1 MKLRTLDCKNCAAPL
16 RQEGE
21 KLVCRACGSVFDIP
35 SDANDIE
42 YERIINAED
51 YIRLELAKSILE
63 LENSYR
69 NQEKINQEKRDI
81 DLRTRRKRLIKVLGI
96 IALFECLSMIIWFV
110 FEAVLFSTVY
120 SVRNKK
126 QRESEAAE
134 TAVWDP
140 GYRVTPSD
148 LKGDRKFWNYINS
161 DIIAETKAGSDSRG
175 SVIFSSDEIWGVNK
189 DPEIIDRCLIT
200 TDGGNALYIIF
211 KVTFENVDGST
222 MEMYYCCAAEDITVN
237 EKGKI
242 VYDMFEG
249 KDTDS
254 HDVRFHS
261 ETDLDSIYETYINGN
276 KYDYDRYVF
285 EL

>member
-21 KLVCRACGSVFDIP
+21 KLVCRRACGSVFDIP

-161 DIIAETKAGSDSRG
+161 DIIAETKAGYDSRG

-189 DPEIIDRCLIT
+189 DPEIIDE
-200 TDGGNALYIIF
+200 N
-211 KVTFENVDGST
+211 TF
-222 MEMYYCCAAEDITVN
+222 
-237 EKGKI
+237 
-242 VYDMFEG
+242 VY
-249 KDTDS
+249 
-254 HDVRFHS
+254 
-261 ETDLDSIYETYINGN
+261 
-276 KYDYDRYVF
+276 KYDTNGVPIDFKDISKGTSEELADRF
-285 EL
+285 SIFRAMQTISNMKE

>member
-35 SDANDIE
+35 SDASDIE

-63 LENSYR
+63 LENSYK

-110 FEAVLFSTVY
+110 FEAVLFSAVY
-120 SVRNKK
+120 NVRRKK
-126 QRESEAAE
+126 QETQEAAE

-148 LKGDRKFWNYINS
+148 LKHDRKFWNYINS
-161 DIIAETKAGSDSRG
+161 DIVEKTKEGYDSRG
-175 SVIFSSDEIWGVNK
+175 SVIFSSDEIWGVNE
-189 DPEIIDRCLIT
+189 DPEIIDRFLIT
-200 TDGGNALYIIF
+200 TDDGNALYIIF

-222 MEMYYCCAAEDITVN
+222 KEMYYCCAAENITVN

-249 KDTDS
+249 KETDS
-254 HDVRFHS
+254 FDLRFHS
-261 ETDLDSIYETYINGN
+261 EPELDSIYETYINGN